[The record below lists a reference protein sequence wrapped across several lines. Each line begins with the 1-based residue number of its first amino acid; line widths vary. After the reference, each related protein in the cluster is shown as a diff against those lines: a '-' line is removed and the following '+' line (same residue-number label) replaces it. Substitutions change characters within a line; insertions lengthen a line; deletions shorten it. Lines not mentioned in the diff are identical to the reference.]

1 VPVPAVNVQADAA
14 TSTPPLPATIVLTE
28 MVYVLVEPEVTV
40 VGPLR
45 VTVGAVPL
53 LWHEVHVD
61 PFFPEKPEIP
71 PLLAAAGSEK
81 KSAIIVT
88 SAIQDS
94 PMARDVSRRCRIIV
108 GMNARGTG
116 FAVAR
121 AGRRF
126 LSSTVASFLRLRHG
140 A

>member
-1 VPVPAVNVQADAA
+1 
-14 TSTPPLPATIVLTE
+14 
-28 MVYVLVEPEVTV
+28 VTV

-45 VTVGAVPL
+45 VTVGAVPP

-61 PFFPEKPEIP
+61 PFFPEKPEMP
-71 PLLAAAGSEK
+71 PLLAAAGSGN

-94 PMARDVSRRCRIIV
+94 PMARDCSRRRRIV
-108 GMNARGTG
+108 FGMDAAGTG
-116 FAVAR
+116 FTAAK
-121 AGRRF
+121 AGRKF
-126 LSSTVASFLRLRHG
+126 LSSTVASFLRLRLG